1 MWRQTLFSSI
11 LSLIFHCFVFER
23 HVRKNA
29 WVCSMWPIL
38 HYSNLMLTIYN
49 QNDEDETKRS
59 SPAKLRDGAKMPK
72 ETPADLTYIKTF
84 AMVYMIIRMSIQ
96 PLSLLYGAGQVY
108 WEAVFSFSKS
118 VFSFSKSVLYLS
130 KTGRRKSML
139 RASAKS
145 SQLTNRP
152 GQRLSYAWRRS
163 IGERFDF
170 WIEEG
175 LKTNSVWGQD
185 KLLASALSVNK
196 ARSELS
202 VSWNWFP
209 ITELYC
215 EAASSDIRHPAKNVC
230 WTRLRRVGI
239 DGWTITRA
247 DTILGDPWRFW
258 LNGCSQSPS
267 WWTPRCLTGVNL
279 IRLIFFWRRVHLTRW
294 RW

>member
-1 MWRQTLFSSI
+1 
-11 LSLIFHCFVFER
+11 
-23 HVRKNA
+23 
-29 WVCSMWPIL
+29 
-38 HYSNLMLTIYN
+38 MLTIYN

-152 GQRLSYAWRRS
+152 GQRLSYA
-163 IGERFDF
+163 
-170 WIEEG
+170 
-175 LKTNSVWGQD
+175 
-185 KLLASALSVNK
+185 
-196 ARSELS
+196 
-202 VSWNWFP
+202 
-209 ITELYC
+209 
-215 EAASSDIRHPAKNVC
+215 
-230 WTRLRRVGI
+230 
-239 DGWTITRA
+239 
-247 DTILGDPWRFW
+247 
-258 LNGCSQSPS
+258 
-267 WWTPRCLTGVNL
+267 
-279 IRLIFFWRRVHLTRW
+279 
-294 RW
+294 